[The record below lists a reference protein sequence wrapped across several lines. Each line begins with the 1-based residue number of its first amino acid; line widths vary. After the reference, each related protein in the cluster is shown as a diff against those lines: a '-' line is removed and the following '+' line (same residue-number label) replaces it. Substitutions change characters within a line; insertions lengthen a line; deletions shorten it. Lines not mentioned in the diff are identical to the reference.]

1 MAHGVSGSQAYWS
14 DPIGG
19 AVNYKKSEASQ
30 FERLGI
36 PGEFHSA
43 KTWTGGQLD
52 LTGSNYGYG
61 GLLISGSVI
70 NGNITVAGGSA
81 IAIANFDEK
90 RLLSIG
96 VTQVSGSDA
105 PGGEIYL
112 FKRQQ

>member
-1 MAHGVSGSQAYWS
+1 MGSYYLPPSGSQINLLS
-14 DPIGG
+14 KFG
-19 AVNYKKSEASQ
+19 
-30 FERLGI
+30 L

-70 NGNITVAGGSA
+70 NGNITVAGGST

-96 VTQVSGSDA
+96 VTQVSGSVA